1 MSYNNGTVSEKK
13 YKELAQLKEKKRIT
27 FKRWTS

>member
-13 YKELAQLKEKKRIT
+13 YKELGQLKEKKRIT

>member
-13 YKELAQLKEKKRIT
+13 YKELGSVEREKKNYLHRG
-27 FKRWTS
+27 TS